1 MEGLVFL
8 FGVVFCA
15 ARVVQMEA
23 ILTQLA
29 HDRPRAGFML
39 GGLSAAL
46 DEAMRSSAPKLAV
59 ACSDVQQN
67 MQLPKCNIAC
77 WRLHVARFGYCST
90 HHAPCNMQRSGGL
103 RSAAP
108 CCA

>member
-1 MEGLVFL
+1 VHTTPRFRGIGGNVCGGARKAFVVL

-15 ARVVQMEA
+15 AQVVQMEA

-59 ACSDVQQN
+59 ACSDVQQEHATSRTQHC
-67 MQLPKCNIAC
+67 MLEIAR
-77 WRLHVARFGYCST
+77 WTVWILQ
-90 HHAPCNMQRSGGL
+90 HAP
-103 RSAAP
+103 
-108 CCA
+108 